1 MMENF
6 GEKTPGQVRQ
16 VIIQCFDLMNE
27 LKQTNRD
34 KKSREWFEKLKLS
47 KDKIEKELDVL
58 KDFDNEKL
66 NSIKINDT
74 EYNYTKLKDYVFDLL
89 FMFFMLNILI
99 IMHILTI
106 SILQILIF
114 FNIFSKKIFKKY
126 W

>member
-6 GEKTPGQVRQ
+6 GEKTPTQIKQ

-89 FMFFMLNILI
+89 FMFFKIKNEKTKLSNTAQEAATILN
-99 IMHILTI
+99 TI
-106 SILQILIF
+106 CQ
-114 FNIFSKKIFKKY
+114 
-126 W
+126 